1 MVVITVEMLEETC
14 VVTDS
19 WDEDGAGMLDSELV
33 VESVLWEALEVTW
46 IAEVE
51 DELLDGTLDGTLEL
65 SNEALGGLDGV

>member
-33 VESVLWEALEVTW
+33 VESVLWEALEVT
-46 IAEVE
+46 
-51 DELLDGTLDGTLEL
+51 
-65 SNEALGGLDGV
+65 